1 MAAAEIIHR
10 LEMPEAGRAA
20 WTMATED
27 PPWWAW
33 MIVAAFMWLAETLV
47 ETARIRAQKTGR
59 PDDITAAVLR
69 LEKSG

>member
-1 MAAAEIIHR
+1 
-10 LEMPEAGRAA
+10 
-20 WTMATED
+20 
-27 PPWWAW
+27 
-33 MIVAAFMWLAETLV
+33 V